1 MMAEWLAEI
10 RFDAGIALPEMRAD
24 KEALQPKRQWLIDQ
38 TPTNM
43 PLLRKEAEKYV
54 RECLTFQWVTPKAT
68 TPLDFTVSFPEWE
81 TSPPSFANPYTDLG
95 FAYFSIQCL
104 GNIPDTFRYPP
115 SHTLLKVTTQT
126 THSDTNAWGL
136 TALSPPTR
144 QITNI
149 ALAQCYPTHR
159 SGLIHQPP
167 RLRIP
172 SCHP

>member
-1 MMAEWLAEI
+1 M
-10 RFDAGIALPEMRAD
+10 P
-24 KEALQPKRQWLIDQ
+24 
-38 TPTNM
+38 TPT
-43 PLLRKEAEKYV
+43 
-54 RECLTFQWVTPKAT
+54 LTSASHTSLSNA
-68 TPLDFTVSFPEWE
+68 SE
-81 TSPPSFANPYTDLG
+81 TSRTLQVPSK
-95 FAYFSIQCL
+95 
-104 GNIPDTFRYPP
+104 
-115 SHTLLKVTTQT
+115 SHSLKVTTQT